1 MKVLMIVPAYNEEK
15 NILET
20 VKKIKNY
27 KKLKLDY
34 IVINDGSKDN
44 TEEVLIKNKINH
56 IRLINNS
63 GIGAA
68 VQTGYLYAKR
78 NDYDIAI
85 QFDGDGQHDI
95 NYVDRLI
102 NAVDKEGYNM
112 AIGSRFVGNESEFKS
127 SGARRIGIRILS
139 FVLKLLTGKRIKDM
153 TSGYR
158 AVDRNLINLFS
169 ENYDFEYPEPITNLI
184 VIKKKYRVKEIPVK
198 MHERKYGKS
207 SINLYKS
214 VYYMIS
220 VCLNLIVIG
229 IGRDKK

>member
-27 KKLKLDY
+27 KKIKLDY

-44 TEEVLIKNKINH
+44 TEEVLQKNKINH
-56 IRLINNS
+56 IKLVNNS

-68 VQTGYLYAKR
+68 VQTGYIYALE
-78 NDYDIAI
+78 NNYDIAI

-95 NYVDRLI
+95 EYVDRLI
-102 NAVDKEGYNM
+102 NAVNKDGYNM
-112 AIGSRFVGNESEFKS
+112 AIGSRFVGNESTFKS
-127 SGARRIGIRILS
+127 SAARRIGIKILS
-139 FVLKLLTGKRIKDM
+139 FVLKIMTGKRVKDI

-158 AVDRNLINLFS
+158 AVDRSLIKLFAN
-169 ENYDFEYPEPITNLI
+169 EYEFEYPEPITNL
-184 VIKKKYRVKEIPVK
+184 VAIKKKYRVTEVPVK
-198 MHERKYGKS
+198 MHERKFGKS
-207 SINLYKS
+207 SINVYKS
-214 VYYMIS
+214 IYYMIS
-220 VCLNLIVIG
+220 VCLNLIILG

>member
-1 MKVLMIVPAYNEEK
+1 MKVLMIIPAYNEEK

-20 VKKIKNY
+20 VKKVKSY
-27 KKLKLDY
+27 KKIKLDY
-34 IVINDGSKDN
+34 IVINDGSRDN
-44 TEEVLIKNKINH
+44 TEEVLTKNKINH

-127 SGARRIGIRILS
+127 SGARRIGIKVLS
-139 FVLKLLTGKRIKDM
+139 FVLKVLTGKKIKDM

-158 AVDRNLINLFS
+158 AVDKNLINLFAES
-169 ENYDFEYPEPITNLI
+169 YDFEYPEPITNLI
-184 VIKKKYRVKEIPVK
+184 IIKKKYRVKEVPVK
-198 MHERKYGKS
+198 MHERKFGKS
-207 SINLYKS
+207 SINVYKS